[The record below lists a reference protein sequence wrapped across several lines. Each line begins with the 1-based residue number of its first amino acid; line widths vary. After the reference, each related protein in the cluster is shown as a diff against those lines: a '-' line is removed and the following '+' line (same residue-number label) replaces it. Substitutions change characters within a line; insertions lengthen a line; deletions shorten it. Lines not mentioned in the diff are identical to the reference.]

1 MPRNVQPTVRMV
13 PNSSFVRGRGR
24 ESTAEKNMFTSRR
37 VCRDRACVQQQSASL
52 ASTALD
58 FHPSTGCSSVYGVAS
73 LLDERHL
80 PHD

>member
-1 MPRNVQPTVRMV
+1 MFSPQLEW
-13 PNSSFVRGRGR
+13 FQ
-24 ESTAEKNMFTSRR
+24 TALLSGVGGERALLRRTCFTSRR
-37 VCRDRACVQQQSASL
+37 VCWDRACVQQQSASL

-58 FHPSTGCSSVYGVAS
+58 FYPSTGCFSVYGVAS

>member
-1 MPRNVQPTVRMV
+1 
-13 PNSSFVRGRGR
+13 
-24 ESTAEKNMFTSRR
+24 MFTSRR

-80 PHD
+80 PHDYGGTPNPAGGLGNIL